1 MMSTVIGGAMLPHAP
16 QFFTMPETED
26 KAVVARVREV
36 AAEVGNRLRALNP
49 DLWIIFSND
58 HAEQFF
64 HTTAPPFTVHVGG
77 AASGEFAGRKFNW
90 TIPSEIAFELVRQ
103 LYRQNFDPAFTSTA
117 RIDYAIGIPLTHLGH
132 TGPVLPIY
140 VNAYLPPQPTMERC
154 YAFGQAVARTV
165 TALGRKTVVLASGG
179 MSHFPGTDRYSN
191 PELAFDKRVLEK
203 LAAGNLKSLIG
214 YDEAELDATGNIELR
229 CWACAAGALGER
241 KPDVLSLDPS
251 WHHNY
256 ASLAW
261 TSGAV
266 EQRDAAHYPAIK
278 PELVELTSALHGLAH
293 DPEMRAQY
301 LVDAEGF
308 ADRFRL
314 PPDQRAALI
323 RLDLPSIVQMGGHPL
338 VPFLAQ
344 LQIERLRA
352 RAATSSSTD
361 KMQQ

>member
-1 MMSTVIGGAMLPHAP
+1 MKSSVIGGAMLPHAP

-26 KAVVARVREV
+26 KANVERVRAV
-36 AAEVGNRLRALNP
+36 AADIGERLRALKP

-64 HTTAPPFTVHVGG
+64 HTAAPPFTVHVGG
-77 AASGEFAGRKFNW
+77 EASGEFAGRKFHW
-90 TIPSEIAFELVRQ
+90 EIPSEVGFELVRQ

-117 RIDYAIGIPLTHLGH
+117 KIDYAIGIPLTHLGY

-165 TALGRKTVVLASGG
+165 TTMGLKTIILASGG

-191 PELAFDKRVLEK
+191 PELDWDKHVLEQ
-203 LAAGNLKSLIG
+203 LATGNLKSLIG
-214 YDEAELDATGNIELR
+214 HDEAELDDTGNIELR

-241 KPDVLSLDPS
+241 KPDVVSFDPS

-256 ASLAW
+256 ASLGW
-261 TSGAV
+261 IGAKL
-266 EQRDAAHYPAIK
+266 EDHAAHYPSIR
-278 PELVELTSALHGLAH
+278 PELVELTAALHGLAH
-293 DPEMRAQY
+293 DAKMRAQY
-301 LVDAEGF
+301 IADAPAY
-308 ADRFRL
+308 ADRFQL
-314 PPDQRAALI
+314 PPDQREALI
-323 RLDLPSIVQMGGHPL
+323 KFDMPAFVKMGTHPL

-344 LQIERLRA
+344 LQIQRMRPE
-352 RAATSSSTD
+352 
-361 KMQQ
+361 Q

>member
-1 MMSTVIGGAMLPHAP
+1 MKSTVVGGAMLPHAP

-26 KAVVARVREV
+26 KANVERVRTV
-36 AAEVGNRLRALNP
+36 AADIGAKLRALDP

-64 HTTAPPFTVHVGG
+64 HNAAPPFTIHVGG
-77 AASGEFAGRKFNW
+77 EATGDFAGRRFHW
-90 TIPSEIAFELVRQ
+90 AIPSEIGFELVRQ

-117 RIDYAIGIPLTHLGH
+117 KIDYAIGIPLTHLGH

-165 TALGRKTVVLASGG
+165 TAMGLRTIILSSGG

-191 PELAFDKRVLEK
+191 PELAWDRRLLEK
-203 LAAGNLKSLIG
+203 LATGNLKSLIG
-214 YDEAELDATGNIELR
+214 IDESELDETGNIELR

-241 KPDVLSLDPS
+241 KPDIVSMDPS

-261 TSGAV
+261 IDSHPT
-266 EQRDAAHYPAIK
+266 EHMAHYPSIR
-278 PELVELTSALHGLAH
+278 PELVELTAALHGLAH
-293 DPEMRAQY
+293 DAEKRAQY
-301 LVDAEGF
+301 VANAPAY
-308 ADRFRL
+308 ADQFKL
-314 PPDQRAALI
+314 PPDQRDALI
-323 RLDLPSIVQMGGHPL
+323 KFDMPTFVKMGTHPL

-344 LQIERLRA
+344 MQIQRIKQR
-352 RAATSSSTD
+352 TS
-361 KMQQ
+361 K